1 MKRYAHRHGLL
12 GLGLLVSVSVLGLLG
27 APAVAGAQTLEEA
40 LIAAYQN
47 NPQVNS
53 YRQRLKATDERLPQA
68 RAGWRPTVTMS
79 GSIGKSR
86 LESDSYGPKA
96 VELDP
101 KQVSA
106 TITQPLYRGGRTV
119 AGIERSKQE
128 IQAERARLQSTEQS
142 VLLETTTAYLNVLR
156 DQAVVELNSSNQQ
169 VLNTQLTATRDRF
182 RVGEVTR
189 TDVSQAEARL
199 AGVVADRINAE
210 GVLETSRAT
219 FEKMTGLTAKQL
231 KPPAP
236 PLAQLPTSLEE
247 AQNLASRDNPAVVA
261 AQFDEG
267 AARNSIDEVTGEL
280 LPTVNLVG
288 TISRNEGTQ
297 IRTEPVTSAQITAQV
312 SMPLYEGG
320 GTYSRVRAAKQVAGQ
335 RRTDIEVA
343 RRAAIEA
350 ATQAYQSLGSARAR
364 IESLKSQIRA
374 AEVALEGVRQEQTV
388 GSRTVLDVLNAE
400 QELLN
405 SQVSLVRSQRDALVA
420 AYQLLSATGRMTA
433 KTLNLPVSLY
443 DVEANFNEV
452 SGKWIGTGIT
462 GE

>member
-12 GLGLLVSVSVLGLLG
+12 GLSLLVSVSVLGLVG
-27 APAVAGAQTLEEA
+27 APGMAAAQTLEEA

-47 NPQVNS
+47 NPQINS
-53 YRQRLKATDERLPQA
+53 YRQRLKATDEKLPQA
-68 RAGWRPTVTMS
+68 RAGWRPTVSVS
-79 GSIGKSR
+79 GSIGKNR

-96 VELDP
+96 VELNP

-106 TITQPLYRGGRTV
+106 TITQPLYRGGRTE
-119 AGIERSKQE
+119 AAIERSKQE
-128 IQAERARLQSTEQS
+128 IQADRARLISTEQS

-156 DQAVVELNSSNQQ
+156 DQAVVELNASNQQ

-210 GVLETSRAT
+210 GVLETSKAT
-219 FEKMTGLTAKQL
+219 FEKMTGLKVAQL

-236 PLAQLPTSLEE
+236 PLNQLPASLQE
-247 AQNLASRDNPAVVA
+247 AQELASNGNPSVIAS
-261 AQFDEG
+261 QFDEA
-267 AARNSIDEVTGEL
+267 AARNSIDEVRGEL
-280 LPTVNLVG
+280 LPTVSLVG
-288 TISRNEGTQ
+288 EIAHREGTQ
-297 IRTEPVTSAQITAQV
+297 IRTEPVNSAQITAQV

-320 GTYSRVRAAKQVAGQ
+320 GTYSRVRAAKQTAGQ

-343 RRAAIEA
+343 RRTAIES

-374 AEVALEGVRQEQTV
+374 AEVALDGVRQEQTV

-433 KTLNLPVSLY
+433 QSLNLPVSVY

-452 SGKWIGTGIT
+452 SGKWIGTGIS

>member
-27 APAVAGAQTLEEA
+27 APTVAGAQTLEEA

-47 NPQVNS
+47 NPQINS

-68 RAGWRPTVTMS
+68 RAGWRPTVSVS

-106 TITQPLYRGGRTV
+106 TITQPIYRGGRTT

-128 IQAERARLQSTEQS
+128 IQAERARLLNTEQS

-156 DQAVVELNSSNQQ
+156 DQAVVELNASNQQ

-210 GVLETSRAT
+210 GVLEISRAT
-219 FEKMTGLTAKQL
+219 FEKMTGLTATQL

-236 PLAQLPTSLEE
+236 PLAQLPASLDE
-247 AQNLASRDNPAVVA
+247 AQELASRDNPAVVA
-261 AQFDEG
+261 AQFDEA
-267 AARNSIDEVTGEL
+267 AARNVIDEVTGEL
-280 LPTVNLVG
+280 LPTVSLVG
-288 TISRNEGTQ
+288 TVSRNEGTQ

-320 GTYSRVRAAKQVAGQ
+320 GTYSRVRAAKQTAGQ

-343 RRAAIEA
+343 RRAAIESS
-350 ATQAYQSLGSARAR
+350 TQAYQSLGSARAR